1 MAENHLWNA
10 SEDLI
15 NGNELQLY
23 LTSGK
28 TVLAYATSCSLQ
40 VSRETTS
47 TASKFSCRWSAV
59 RGGNSSYQVSSDA
72 LFCAATSGDS
82 ISFDGL
88 LALSNSD
95 DTIEW
100 YMGKEMEFTPTSA
113 QTCDDNP
120 HTLDTGST
128 YYYGEAIVTSVSL
141 EANNGEVATC
151 SITLEGSGPI
161 YTSEGTA
168 GGNG

>member
-1 MAENHLWNA
+1 MAEHIWNA
-10 SEDLI
+10 NEDLI
-15 NGNELQLY
+15 NGNEFQLY

-28 TVLAYATSCSLQ
+28 TILAYATSCSLQ

-72 LFCAATSGDS
+72 LYCSAASG

-88 LALSNSD
+88 LELSDSD

-100 YMGKEMEFTPTSA
+100 YMGKEATWTGACE
-113 QTCDDNP
+113 DNP
-120 HTLDTGST
+120 HTLDVSQP
-128 YYYGEAIVTSVSL
+128 YYGGEAIVTSVSL

-151 SITLEGSGPI
+151 SIQLEGSGPI
-161 YTSEGTA
+161 VKYN
-168 GGNG
+168 NG